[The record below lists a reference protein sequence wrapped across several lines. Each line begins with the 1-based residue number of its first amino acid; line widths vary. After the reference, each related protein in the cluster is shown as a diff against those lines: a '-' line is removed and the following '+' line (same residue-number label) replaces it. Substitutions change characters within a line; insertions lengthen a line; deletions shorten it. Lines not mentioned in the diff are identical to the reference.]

1 MASSAITRI
10 PTPSGEPHTALSAD
24 AVSYV
29 GVVFTTHVPDRADGS
44 LELGDIRRQTE
55 QVFHNL
61 SETLSAAG
69 SSLSRLL
76 HLTIHLTDMADREV
90 FNEVYAARIPQPL
103 PVRCCVAVAA
113 LATEGMRIEITA
125 HAAVAPSADG
135 SSNLRD
141 HVTGAAGT

>member
-1 MASSAITRI
+1 MTSSAITRI
-10 PTPSGEPHTALSAD
+10 PTPSDETDTALSAD
-24 AVSYV
+24 AVSYA
-29 GVVFTTHVPDRADGS
+29 GVIFTTQIPDRTDGS

-61 SETLSAAG
+61 SETLEATD

-76 HLTIHLTDMADREV
+76 HLTIYLTDMADREV
-90 FNEVYAARIPQPL
+90 FNEVYAACIPQPV

-113 LATEGMRIEITA
+113 LAAEGRRIEITA

-135 SSNLRD
+135 SSDLR
-141 HVTGAAGT
+141 